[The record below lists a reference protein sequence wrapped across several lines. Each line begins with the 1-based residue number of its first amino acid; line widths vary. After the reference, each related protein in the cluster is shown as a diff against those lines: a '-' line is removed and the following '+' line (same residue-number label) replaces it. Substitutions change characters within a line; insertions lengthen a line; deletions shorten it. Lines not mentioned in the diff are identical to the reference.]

1 MKLVKPEVRLIARPD
16 IDWQALSDYILSMGG
31 DSEEDPFVH
40 DKWSEWSVRRL
51 SESAPDAEILVEA
64 AGRACY
70 RSWQPGLNPNVTK
83 VREDRAEYLANI
95 LSSGH
100 GSVLEHANFTF
111 TLHHISRIVSH
122 ELVRH
127 RAGTAISQESMR
139 YVRLDDIPVWFPD
152 WAREDAELMRA
163 ADALVYHMECFQNWA
178 RHFKL
183 DEPGTPFHE
192 KKHKTSFMRR
202 FAPSG
207 HATEMVWTANVRA
220 LRHVIALRTDPAAEE
235 EIRIVA
241 GKLGRLMRR
250 EVPALFG
257 DFEVTDG
264 AWVPKNAKV

>member
-1 MKLVKPEVRLIARPD
+1 MKRVTPQVALLARPA
-16 IDWQALSDYILSMGG
+16 IDWDTLWDYAEGIGA
-31 DSEEDPFVH
+31 
-40 DKWSEWSVRRL
+40 SEWVRTRNGL
-51 SESAPDAEILVEA
+51 THDGELLTEV
-64 AGRACY
+64 GGKMCY
-70 RSWQPGLNPNVTK
+70 RSWEPGLNPNVTR
-83 VREDRAEYLANI
+83 VREDRVAYLENI
-95 LSSGH
+95 LASGH
-100 GSVLEHANFTF
+100 GSVLEHANYTF
-111 TLHHISRIVSH
+111 ILRDISRIVSH

-127 RAGTAISQESMR
+127 RAGTAVSQESMR
-139 YVRLDDIPVWFPD
+139 YVRLDEVPFWFPE
-152 WAREDAELMRA
+152 WAKQDQVLLDACVSELIRQE
-163 ADALVYHMECFQNWA
+163 HFQTWLA
-178 RHFKL
+178 RYFKL

-207 HATEMVWTANVRA
+207 VATSMVWTANIRA